1 MYSTYL
7 HVFFKIMIISCIVVS
22 TELLKR
28 YNGLKNNKSYK
39 LFIYI
44 QLMRPDGGETA
55 AHGCHCLSDK
65 NNKNN
70 KRTTLSVRTIFTES
84 TVRSKQSYPRYG
96 SGVAFAM
103 L

>member
-1 MYSTYL
+1 MILSQMYSTYL
-7 HVFFKIMIISCIVVS
+7 HLFFKIMIISCIVVS
-22 TELLKR
+22 SELLKK

-65 NNKNN
+65 NNKHN
-70 KRTTLSVRTIFTES
+70 KDNFIGTTNFYRKYRAQQAKLCQVR
-84 TVRSKQSYPRYG
+84 
-96 SGVAFAM
+96 
-103 L
+103 